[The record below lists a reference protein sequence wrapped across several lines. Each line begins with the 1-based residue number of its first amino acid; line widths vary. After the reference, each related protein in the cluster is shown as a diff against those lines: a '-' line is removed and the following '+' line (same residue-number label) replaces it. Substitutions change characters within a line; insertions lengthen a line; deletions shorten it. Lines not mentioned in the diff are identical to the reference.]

1 MQSGIGP
8 PMPKMPV
15 TTLPETDADV
25 RGLVSM
31 MRGRQAELPEDM
43 QPKVQA
49 VLQKYGRQSTKDVH
63 AAVSALDKARSD
75 YEAAVLARNQQH
87 RAWKKFLSDAFLLW
101 QGYAA
106 QFVEQEKQLQSQV
119 AVHKE
124 ALVMAKADLEHAKLD
139 HGEVHHVTSDEDFA
153 DGDPD
158 LAAATSSASR
168 IFRHHAG
175 PRQFTP
181 GTPKRSRLFG
191 DGRCTCRKENSH
203 CPTQTRRPRN
213 G

>member
-8 PMPKMPV
+8 PMPKMPA

-87 RAWKKFLSDAFLLW
+87 
-101 QGYAA
+101 
-106 QFVEQEKQLQSQV
+106 
-119 AVHKE
+119 
-124 ALVMAKADLEHAKLD
+124 MA
-139 HGEVHHVTSDEDFA
+139 
-153 DGDPD
+153 
-158 LAAATSSASR
+158 
-168 IFRHHAG
+168 
-175 PRQFTP
+175 
-181 GTPKRSRLFG
+181 
-191 DGRCTCRKENSH
+191 
-203 CPTQTRRPRN
+203 
-213 G
+213 